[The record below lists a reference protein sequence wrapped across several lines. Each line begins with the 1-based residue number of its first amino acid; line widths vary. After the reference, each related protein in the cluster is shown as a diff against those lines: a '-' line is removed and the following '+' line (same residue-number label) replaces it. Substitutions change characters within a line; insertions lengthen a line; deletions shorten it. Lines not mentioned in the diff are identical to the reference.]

1 MSLAI
6 RATVDQLQDWIQ
18 RAQNAIKA
26 LQDLEETGVIPKGTV
41 VLPPTPAAR
50 PSLPRRPRKP
60 KAVKTAEATKT
71 CTKCGKTK
79 SVVEFSCGGKRA
91 QCKQCVAEYQRAFMA
106 GKKKHEC
113 KTCGAKFRSSD
124 TLVEHEKIR
133 HAS

>member
-6 RATVDQLQDWIQ
+6 RATLDQLQDWIQ

-41 VLPPTPAAR
+41 VLPPTPAAK
-50 PSLPRRPRKP
+50 PSLPKGHQ
-60 KAVKTAEATKT
+60 KNAAVPGTKT

-79 SVVEFSCGGKRA
+79 PVAEFSCGGRKPR
-91 QCKQCVAEYQRAFMA
+91 CKQCIREYQKAWAA
-106 GKKKHEC
+106 GKKKHIC

-133 HAS
+133 HS

>member
-1 MSLAI
+1 MDPGI
-6 RATVDQLQDWIQ
+6 EI
-18 RAQNAIKA
+18 N
-26 LQDLEETGVIPKGTV
+26 
-41 VLPPTPAAR
+41 
-50 PSLPRRPRKP
+50 RKP
-60 KAVKTAEATKT
+60 PKMPLGMKT

-79 SVVEFSCGGKRA
+79 SVPEFSCGGKRA
-91 QCKQCVAEYQRAFMA
+91 QCKQCVAEYQRAFTA